1 MEQQNHSNENQ
12 QFPKDRENLLIS
24 EYQKAAEQLMES
36 KEEIKSAWE
45 MRVRRQIEASQ
56 GKTSPSL
63 QNTLSIFLGELV
75 EHLRSGGSSNAG
87 QFFSQR
93 GMSVAHGGER
103 ATFVG
108 YFLPQLLKEF
118 SLLREVIVEV
128 LLEKN
133 ALTHSV
139 RSLIDRTIDTVIS
152 LAATEFGKV
161 QQEHIK
167 AALRSTEISNRD
179 LEQFAAVAAHDLKS
193 PLSTISGYLDL
204 LSDETDQESSA
215 ANIAIM
221 KKSANRMFQ
230 LIDRLLQYAQLAK
243 NDRPF
248 QNVDMGGVV
257 KAVLE
262 NMSQNIR
269 ETHAQVETGNLPE
282 IKGDAVLL
290 IQLFQNI
297 ISNAIKFRSEEPRI
311 RIQAEDRNEM
321 WLFSIQDNGIGFDS
335 KFKEDIFGL
344 YKKLNAEA
352 AYQGTGIGLATCRR
366 VVELHNGTIWAES
379 SPGKGS
385 IFYFTLPKI
394 ETLMG
399 SFGESSHIGI
409 AKDLRVCQSEISEGK
424 VTRPLKTLPSK
435 RLQIKTTR

>member
-1 MEQQNHSNENQ
+1 MEQQNHSNENRQ
-12 QFPKDRENLLIS
+12 VQPDLNGPLRT
-24 EYQKAAEQLMES
+24 EYQLAAEKLIES
-36 KEEIKSAWE
+36 KEEIKSLWE
-45 MRVRRQIEASQ
+45 IRVRGQIEASQ
-56 GKTSPSL
+56 GKTSPNL
-63 QNTLSIFLGELV
+63 QNTLGIFITELA
-75 EHLRSGGSSNAG
+75 EHLRSGDCSNAG
-87 QFFSQR
+87 QIFSQN
-93 GMSVAHGGER
+93 GMSVTHGGER
-103 ATFVG
+103 ATFAG

-128 LLEKN
+128 LLKKN

-161 QQEHIK
+161 QQEHLK
-167 AALRSTEISNRD
+167 AALRSAEISNRD
-179 LEQFAAVAAHDLKS
+179 LEQFAAVAAHDLKA

-204 LSDETDQESSA
+204 LSDEADLESSA
-215 ANIAIM
+215 QNIAVM
-221 KKSANRMFQ
+221 KKSAQRMFQ
-230 LIDRLLQYAQLAK
+230 LIDRLLQYAKLAK

-248 QNVDMGGVV
+248 QIVDMSGV
-257 KAVLE
+257 AQSALE

-269 ETHAQVETGNLPE
+269 EAHARVEIGSLPVLQ
-282 IKGDAVLL
+282 GDAVLL
-290 IQLFQNI
+290 TQLFQNL

-311 RIQAEDRNEM
+311 QVQAEDHQRM
-321 WLFSIQDNGIGFDS
+321 WLFSVQDNGIGFDP

-344 YKKLNAEA
+344 YKKLNSEA

-394 ETLMG
+394 ENKMT
-399 SFGESSHIGI
+399 
-409 AKDLRVCQSEISEGK
+409 DLH
-424 VTRPLKTLPSK
+424 
-435 RLQIKTTR
+435 